1 MDVTL
6 RPGTPEDAQACGRIC
21 YDAFATLAT
30 AHGFACDF
38 PSSAAAT
45 GLVSALLAHPG
56 IYAVVAEADGVVVG
70 SNFLD
75 ERAAIAGVGPIT
87 VDPTVQDGTVGRHLM
102 DAVMERA
109 AARDR
114 AGVRLV
120 QAAYNT
126 RSLALYAK
134 LGFEVRETLAC
145 LQGPPLRTGIG
156 GSGIDGSTVRAATDD
171 DLEAC
176 DRLCDTVHG
185 HDRSPQVADAIFLG
199 KALAVERGG
208 KVTGYSTGLSFFDH
222 SIGERDDDIRALIGA
237 ADAFGGPGILVPM
250 RNTALFRFCLQ
261 HGLRVV
267 QVMTLMTTGRYQE
280 PQGAYLPSI
289 MY

>member
-1 MDVTL
+1 MDIRL
-6 RPGTPEDAQACGRIC
+6 RPGRPEDAEACGRIC
-21 YDAFATLAT
+21 YDAFAALAA

-38 PSSAAAT
+38 PSPAAAT

-56 IYAVVAEADGVVVG
+56 IFSVVAEAGGVVVG

-87 VDPTVQDGTVGRHLM
+87 VDPAVQDGAVGRYLM
-102 DAVMERA
+102 VAAMDRA
-109 AARDR
+109 AERDK

-120 QAAYNT
+120 QASYNA

-145 LQGPPLRTGIG
+145 LQGPPLHVGL
-156 GSGIDGSTVRAATDD
+156 DGSRVRAATDD

-176 DRLCDTVHG
+176 DQICRAVHG
-185 HDRSPQVADAIFLG
+185 HDRSPQVGDAVFLG
-199 KALAVERGG
+199 KALVVERDGRM
-208 KVTGYSTGLSFFDH
+208 TGYSTGLSFFDH
-222 SIGERDDDIRALIGA
+222 SVGERDDDLQALIGA

-250 RNTALFRFCLQ
+250 RNGPLFRFCLG

>member
-1 MDVTL
+1 MDVKL
-6 RPGTPEDAQACGRIC
+6 RPGTPDDAEACGRIC
-21 YDAFATLAT
+21 YDAFATLAA

-38 PSSAAAT
+38 PSSAVAT

-56 IYAVVAEADGVVVG
+56 IYAVVAEADGVLVG

-87 VDPTVQDGTVGRHLM
+87 VDPGLQDGAVGRQLM
-102 DAVMERA
+102 VAVMERA
-109 AARDR
+109 AARDK

-145 LQGPPLRTGIG
+145 LQGPPLHTK
-156 GSGIDGSTVRAATDD
+156 SDGLSVRAATDD

-176 DRLCDTVHG
+176 DQLCLAVHG

-199 KALAVERGG
+199 KALVVERDG

-222 SIGERDDDIRALIGA
+222 CVGERDDDIQALIGA
-237 ADAFGGPGILVPM
+237 VGAFGGPGILVPM

-261 HGLRVV
+261 HSLRVV
-267 QVMTLMTTGRYQE
+267 QVMTLMTTGRYHE
-280 PQGAYLPSI
+280 PRGAYLPSI